1 MINRISYFKITD
13 APLYFKNLIDPQQ
26 FNNTWIIVHAQN
38 HNPTSQLYETFHSH
52 HDMIANQNEF
62 RDEIRYTYKRKRVKS
77 THSDFIIVI
86 IILGVL

>member
-1 MINRISYFKITD
+1 MDNRTCSEPQSYIK
-13 APLYFKNLIDPQQ
+13 LYQ
-26 FNNTWIIVHAQN
+26 A
-38 HNPTSQLYETFHSH
+38 FHSH

-77 THSDFIIVI
+77 THSDFIIII